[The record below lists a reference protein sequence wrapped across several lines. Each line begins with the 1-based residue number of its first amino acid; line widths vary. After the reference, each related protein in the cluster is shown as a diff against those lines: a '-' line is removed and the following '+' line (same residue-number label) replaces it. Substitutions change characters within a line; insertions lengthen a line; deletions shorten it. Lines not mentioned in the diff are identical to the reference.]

1 MRPGASPWKGVFSCD
16 RTSSCSCCAPTLV
29 TTALRRPLPTVSEV
43 IAGENGELVSA
54 GQLADKKGNVVSGD
68 AGWKTRRLAYTIDNH
83 REGYYVVLQFMAPPT
98 SVSEVERVLNLRE
111 EVLRHLVVRL
121 EELTE
126 VLPAPEPPP
135 ARDKAKESA
144 APAAAPAPAEAPAP
158 DAAANSEGGDAPAE
172 APPTDAAANSEGG
185 DAPAEAPPT
194 DAAAKSGAGDAPT
207 EEEAA
212 AAPAP
217 EEDADGRG
225 PRSEVDAGEA
235 AETSPGSEEDPP
247 PASEG
252 PEEAP

>member
-1 MRPGASPWKGVFSCD
+1 MRPYELMLVLRPDLGDDGVAA
-16 RTSSCSCCAPTLV
+16 TVAQ
-29 TTALRRPLPTVSEV
+29 VSEV

-68 AGWKTRRLAYTIDNH
+68 AGWKTRRLAYTIGNH

-126 VLPAPEPPP
+126 VRPAPEPPP
-135 ARDKAKESA
+135 ARGKARESA
-144 APAAAPAPAEAPAP
+144 APAAAPPPAEAPA
-158 DAAANSEGGDAPAE
+158 
-172 APPTDAAANSEGG
+172 TDAAAM
-185 DAPAEAPPT
+185 A
-194 DAAAKSGAGDAPT
+194 GAGEAPT
-207 EEEAA
+207 EQDTAA

-217 EEDADGRG
+217 VEDADGRG
-225 PRSEVDAGEA
+225 PTSEADPSGADPGEA
-235 AETSPGSEEDPP
+235 AEASPGSEEEQPA
-247 PASEG
+247 ASEG